1 MAKAIWWLSV
11 IICALVNHLNPYHM
25 EEIPFVVNHYYTST
39 LGVDDPAAIY
49 ASFFAM
55 DDALYQ
61 PCNPANHKLTSS
73 EGKSCSAGPT
83 GMFTYFIPTSENTF
97 TDSEYYSYCI
107 PEDKVVPILAPNT
120 GYILT
125 DPASSVDSTMMDF
138 KITVGDYTI
147 KFSNLDHW
155 YCCHGHT
162 KYNGVGYKHCAISY
176 DDFSKR
182 YIQAGEV
189 LGYANSNTCIVIL
202 NGNGEEVSFKD
213 FFKTTTEWKTTLEE
227 SYRRQ
232 LEEQEQAAQ
241 DS

>member
-25 EEIPFVVNHYYTST
+25 EEIPFVVSHYYTST

-61 PCNPANHKLTSS
+61 PCNPANRKLSAS
-73 EGKSCSAGPT
+73 EGTAVSVGT
-83 GMFTYFIPTSENTF
+83 MYTYFIPSSDKTGT
-97 TDSEYYSYCI
+97 TDGWQYTYNI
-107 PEDKVVPILAPNT
+107 PEDQVVPILAPMT
-120 GYILT
+120 GYIIT

-138 KITVGDYTI
+138 KITVTDRVI
-147 KFSNLDHW
+147 KFANLDHW

-162 KYNGVGYKHCAISY
+162 KYNGVGYKHCAISS

-189 LGYANSNTCIVIL
+189 LGYANSKTCITIL
-202 NGNGEEVSFKD
+202 DADGVTELSFKD
-213 FFKTTTEWKTTLEE
+213 FFETGDSITWNTLLEE
-227 SYRRQ
+227 STRIAA
-232 LEEQEQAAQ
+232 EEAQA
-241 DS
+241 S